1 MQSPWMQG
9 IDNNK
14 TLPGAYSGSISTGRQ
29 IQRVSTVERIHGHVA
44 KEQQA
49 IPERESVM

>member
-1 MQSPWMQG
+1 MQD

-14 TLPGAYSGSISTGRQ
+14 TLSGAYSRSNTKGRQ
-29 IQRVSTVERIHGHVA
+29 IQRVSTSERIHGHVA

>member
-1 MQSPWMQG
+1 MQG
-9 IDNNK
+9 IDHY
-14 TLPGAYSGSISTGRQ
+14 TQLSHTYEGSNTKGRQ